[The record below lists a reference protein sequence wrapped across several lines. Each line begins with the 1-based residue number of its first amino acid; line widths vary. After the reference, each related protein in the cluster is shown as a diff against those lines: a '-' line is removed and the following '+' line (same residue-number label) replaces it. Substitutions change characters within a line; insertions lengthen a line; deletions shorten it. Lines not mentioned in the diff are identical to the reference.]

1 MGFFK
6 KIRRKVSR
14 SLRRLRK
21 GKISIGHQIRSQLP
35 KSLRKTFNRWRWSK
49 MVKGRLTGKGNNSAL
64 SFTYSGDA
72 PQNGYVYSG
81 RSIGDLM

>member
-14 SLRRLRK
+14 TLRRLKK

-49 MVKGRLTGKGNNSAL
+49 MVKRRLTGRGNNSAF
-64 SFTYSGDA
+64 SVSYSGDA
-72 PQNGYVYSG
+72 PQNGYTYSG
-81 RSIGDLM
+81 RSISELM